1 MMCCVL
7 IFVRQCVVFFN
18 PQVTHKSRKAD
29 YGNLGARAHSFFA
42 SHEGASFYANSFLEL
57 NLSRP
62 LVRACE
68 ALGYKKPTPI
78 QVLGKIPYRS
88 VRTGPIADWYADR
101 SLLGGTA
108 KIDRRRSIEGEKG
121 KKKRRR
127 RKNKR
132 IHTSFPRAV
141 LACASSPPTRC
152 PHPRVARASSSPTGD
167 SSPVQGD
174 RTSPRARRKISETST
189 EYLSLIFKPV
199 ISDSCFHSPCIGAS
213 TFPPKAYPCNQS
225 ANSNPNK
232 GAGCTVWRIIDHLRN
247 SLSVGLEDL
256 AVLIL
261 DEADRLLELGFSAE
275 IQELIR
281 MCPKRRQ
288 TMLFSATMTE
298 EVDKLIK
305 LSLNKP
311 VRLEADPSSKRPPT
325 LTEE

>member
-108 KIDRRRSIEGEKG
+108 KIDRRRLIEGEKG
-121 KKKRRR
+121 KKKKKRRR

-152 PHPRVARASSSPTGD
+152 PHPRVARAPSSPTGD

-174 RTSPRARRKISETST
+174 RTSPRARRKISATKIDHFLLNCRVHSMIEKLAQFTDIRCCLVVGGLST
-189 EYLSLIFKPV
+189 KV
-199 ISDSCFHSPCIGAS
+199 C
-213 TFPPKAYPCNQS
+213 
-225 ANSNPNK
+225 
-232 GAGCTVWRIIDHLRN
+232 WRIIDHLRN